1 MDWDKTYRDLSKRN
15 WIILLI
21 LSAIGTFVMP
31 HPATLGIILGGLI
44 SIINFDVLQYTIR
57 RVFPSDNRVTTKKT
71 GLIVKGYFRLTV
83 LVAIIYVL
91 LKYGK
96 VDAVGLLIGLS
107 TVVFSIVSF
116 GISAAFKTRTGGA
129 T

>member
-1 MDWDKTYRDLSKRN
+1 MDWDRTYRDLSKRN

-96 VDAVGLLIGLS
+96 VDAIGLTIGLS

-116 GISAAFKTRTGGA
+116 GISVAFKTRTGGA